1 MHQSLELVEPNANM
15 FLFELDSPDPDTV
28 RLVAVINQLKDS
40 IDQGQEKSDWTEE
53 EFLSYLSDFG
63 LNLSV
68 DSLYDMIK
76 KPPLN
81 KVISNIQAGNIVF
94 VGQGSGVQPN
104 QDPQQSQQV
113 VNNMAHDAMK

>member
-1 MHQSLELVEPNANM
+1 M

-28 RLVAVINQLKDS
+28 KLVAVVNQLKDS
-40 IDQGQEKSDWTEE
+40 INKGQEKADWTEE

-63 LNLSV
+63 LNLSI

-81 KVISNIQAGNIVF
+81 KVISNIQAGNVIF
-94 VGQGSGVQPN
+94 VGQESGVKPN
-104 QDPQQSQQV
+104 QDQQQSQQV

>member
-1 MHQSLELVEPNANM
+1 
-15 FLFELDSPDPDTV
+15 
-28 RLVAVINQLKDS
+28 
-40 IDQGQEKSDWTEE
+40 
-53 EFLSYLSDFG
+53 
-63 LNLSV
+63 
-68 DSLYDMIK
+68 MIK
-76 KPPLN
+76 KPPLS